1 MTASR
6 GRMPKT
12 SARQGQT
19 GVEGLGIAPSPR
31 TLAKTPSFSVYT
43 SGQGQSRAE
52 VPQTRTAPRGGE
64 RDRGHVTPTLETNQ
78 RPREG
83 ATLGAPHP
91 SQRSRRETLSLSLCQ
106 LLGGP
111 EPLGSHCMGG
121 EQDRLTLSP
130 HRGPYPAARALD
142 SFRGA
147 QGAAAGPRS
156 GAEGPHLAGTT
167 APAPG
172 VPRLSAQGPAPQH
185 HLPPSASRP
194 PACPETPTWA
204 QIQLPSGAAA
214 SPHYYASYGP
224 PGQNLHPLRCRQN
237 PHYSST
243 YRPPVNNPGPPSC
256 SAIKHPHYGVS
267 FSAPGPNPDPSKR
280 CYWTLII
287 SLHTA
292 TLLKFSPLPSCVAG
306 RSSRYRAPQT
316 PSPALI
322 HSPRSGGAP
331 RPPIIAPDPATP
343 ANNSAPSCVPTDT
356 PGIAPPQPPLLQT
369 PRGAYLGAAAA
380 ASAREG
386 ARGREGAG
394 GGGGGSCAHLSR
406 PGRLSQASRG
416 GEGGWGRALS
426 PPPGPLRCAGGGG
439 SAPAP
444 GALASAPGGALRGGR
459 TGGAPRPHLLCPPRP
474 PLRLATLPP
483 PPPPSPGNPPLTK
496 PGRSRAKPGPEQRR
510 RGTEG
515 GARWAAGSTGGG
527 GGGGGGGW
535 RSDLR
540 EGTLLLS
547 RWRA

>member
-64 RDRGHVTPTLETNQ
+64 RDRGHMTPTLETNQ

-194 PACPETPTWA
+194 SACPETPTWA

-394 GGGGGSCAHLSR
+394 GGGGRFVRAPVPAR
-406 PGRLSQASRG
+406 PAQPGIP
-416 GEGGWGRALS
+416 GWGGGLGARAL
-426 PPPGPLRCAGGGG
+426 
-439 SAPAP
+439 PAP
-444 GALASAPGGALRGGR
+444 GPAALRWGRGLSPGPRRAGVGSGGGAARRPDRGR
-459 TGGAPRPHLLCPPRP
+459 AAAAS
-474 PLRLATLPP
+474 PLPAAAAAATRD
-483 PPPPSPGNPPLTK
+483 SATSAPPLTRQPPPYQAGPEPRK
-496 PGRSRAKPGPEQRR
+496 TRPGAKAARNGGRSQVGGRQHWG
-510 RGTEG
+510 RGRG
-515 GARWAAGSTGGG
+515 R
-527 GGGGGGGW
+527 GW
-535 RSDLR
+535 RV
-540 EGTLLLS
+540 EE
-547 RWRA
+547 